1 LWNVAQPRKVVVS
14 AKQSHV
20 DSGATA
26 PSVTV
31 PEAYKAAC
39 MACHDDHMMRMQHLT
54 RAQWEKEL
62 DKMTGWGAPLDAAD
76 RPAVVDYLSSQYKP

>member
-1 LWNVAQPRKVVVS
+1 MWRS
-14 AKQSHV
+14 RT
-20 DSGATA
+20 SGSFAETGSRRCVNA
-26 PSVTV
+26 AVLRVTV

-62 DKMTGWGAPLDAAD
+62 DKMTGWGAPLNAAD
-76 RPAVVDYLSSQYKP
+76 RPAVVDFLSSQYKP